1 MIASTTFTVNTKL
14 PLKMKPVDGHAE
26 LSGVFAA
33 AVVSQS
39 FRDLLLSNPEQALK
53 QGYGG
58 KSFRLSAEAA
68 SRIVSLNAKTLP
80 ELAQHVIQT
89 LG

>member
-39 FRDLLLSNPEQALK
+39 FREMLLSNPEQALK
-53 QGYGG
+53 QGYAG
-58 KSFRLSAEAA
+58 KSFAVSAEAA
-68 SRIVSLNAKTLP
+68 SLIVSLNAKTLP
-80 ELAQHVIQT
+80 ELAKQVIQT